1 MTDWLKQ
8 VKESWNETADSEW
21 YQSLRTDEIVAKLVE
36 KPTSVFHKSVYNL
49 INKSIPDL
57 QNKKVLLPSSGDNH
71 AAFAFA
77 LLGADVTSADI
88 SEKQLEHAKVIA
100 DKLKLKINFVCD
112 DTTQLSNIPDN
123 SFDLVYTSNGTH
135 TWIADLPIMYENI
148 HRVLKTDGFSI
159 MYDVHPFNRPFMC
172 EPWKE
177 PEIVKPYTETLPHCH
192 WRVQDLINSMTGA
205 GLSIREMEELQAE
218 NASFWFSYEELIK
231 QTSENLDKVNNW
243 EYNPMAA
250 LPAWISIV
258 AQK

>member
-1 MTDWLKQ
+1 MNDWLKQ

-21 YQSLRTDEIVAKLVE
+21 YQSLRTDEIIAKLVE
-36 KPTSVFHKSVYNL
+36 NPTSVFHKSVYSL
-49 INKSIPDL
+49 INKYIPDL

-77 LLGADVTSADI
+77 LLGAEVTSADI
-88 SEKQLEHAKVIA
+88 SEKQLEHAKAIE

-135 TWIADLPIMYENI
+135 TWIADLLTMYKNI
-148 HRVLKTDGFSI
+148 HRVLKADGFSI
-159 MYDVHPFNRPFMC
+159 MYDVHPFTRPFVC

-205 GLSIREMEELQAE
+205 GLSVREMEELRAE

-250 LPAWISIV
+250 LPA
-258 AQK
+258 

>member
-1 MTDWLKQ
+1 M
-8 VKESWNETADSEW
+8 
-21 YQSLRTDEIVAKLVE
+21 
-36 KPTSVFHKSVYNL
+36 H
-49 INKSIPDL
+49 
-57 QNKKVLLPSSGDNH
+57 NKKVLLPSSGDNH

-88 SEKQLEHAKVIA
+88 SEKQLKHAKVIA

-112 DTTQLSNIPDN
+112 DTMQLSNIPDN
-123 SFDLVYTSNGTH
+123 RFDLVYTSNGTH
-135 TWIADLPIMYENI
+135 TWIADLPTMYKNI
-148 HRVLKTDGFSI
+148 HRVLKVDGFSI
-159 MYDVHPFNRPFMC
+159 MYDVHPFTRPFVC

-177 PEIVKPYTETLPHCH
+177 PKIVKPYTETLPQCH

-205 GLSIREMEELQAE
+205 GLSVREMEELQAE